1 MYARTSKSMPKVS
14 YDGYTKF
21 ILAITITWALAYEG
35 KTWLIDG
42 LGKNSLC
49 AKNGTLL
56 TWREENMCLHEITW
70 KQSKSIIER
79 NVDIQK

>member
-1 MYARTSKSMPKVS
+1 MHAKTFKSMLKVS
-14 YDGYTKF
+14 YDGYNKF
-21 ILAITITWALAYEG
+21 ILTITTTWALAYEG

-42 LGKNSLC
+42 LSNNSLC

-56 TWREENMCLHEITW
+56 TWGEENMCLHEITW

-79 NVDIQK
+79 NVDT

>member
-1 MYARTSKSMPKVS
+1 MYARTFKSMPKVS
-14 YDGYTKF
+14 YDGYNKF
-21 ILAITITWALAYEG
+21 ILAITITWALAYEC

-42 LGKNSLC
+42 LSKNSLC
-49 AKNGTLL
+49 AMNGTLL
-56 TWREENMCLHEITW
+56 TWGEQNMCLHEITW

>member
-1 MYARTSKSMPKVS
+1 
-14 YDGYTKF
+14 
-21 ILAITITWALAYEG
+21 
-35 KTWLIDG
+35 
-42 LGKNSLC
+42 LC

>member
-1 MYARTSKSMPKVS
+1 
-14 YDGYTKF
+14 
-21 ILAITITWALAYEG
+21 
-35 KTWLIDG
+35 
-42 LGKNSLC
+42 LC

-56 TWREENMCLHEITW
+56 TWGEQNMCLHEITW